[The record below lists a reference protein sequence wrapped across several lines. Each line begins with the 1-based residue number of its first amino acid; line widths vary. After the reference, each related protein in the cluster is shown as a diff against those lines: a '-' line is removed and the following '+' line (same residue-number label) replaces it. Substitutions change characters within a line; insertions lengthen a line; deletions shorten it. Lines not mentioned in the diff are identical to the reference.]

1 MTDDTTDTD
10 EAADATGTA
19 DTTGTEDIGR
29 IEAAVREIRREGY
42 KAAALHAVVDGVAA
56 FLLVELAG
64 IVAPVEPPAVGPV
77 TVATVAA
84 AVVGLA
90 VVVGEFW
97 VRTRF
102 YTVERF
108 EADNPNVAGALRTA
122 RDAAA
127 GGNDSP
133 MARRLY
139 EDVTDRL
146 SETSSLGFVQV
157 PWLAA
162 SILLVFLFG
171 FAVVNAA
178 AVGFVIGGAGENA
191 TDGSTPFG
199 GDPNAATDNETA
211 ELRDGS
217 DVLGRVK
224 PVNSGDEEIGANVS
238 GASGGQ
244 QGDDT
249 DNDYGN
255 RGLPDDSDGIGAER
269 AGFSEGDEV
278 DDADLIREYNLRLQA
293 RDDDE

>member
-1 MTDDTTDTD
+1 MTDDTD
-10 EAADATGTA
+10 
-19 DTTGTEDIGR
+19 DIGR
-29 IEAAVREIRREGY
+29 VEAAVREIRREGY
-42 KAAALHAVVDGVAA
+42 KAAALHATVDGVAA

-97 VRTRF
+97 TRTRF

-108 EADNPNVAGALRTA
+108 EADNPAVAGALRTA
-122 RDAAA
+122 RDAAEA
-127 GGNDSP
+127 GNESP

-146 SETSSLGFVQV
+146 SETSSLGFVQI
-157 PWLAA
+157 PWLAV
-162 SILLVFLFG
+162 SVVLVFAVG

-178 AVGFVIGGAGENA
+178 AVGFVIGGVGENA
-191 TDGSTPFG
+191 TDDGSTPFG
-199 GDPNAATDNETA
+199 GDPNAGENDTT
-211 ELRDGS
+211 ELQDGS

-224 PVNSGDEEIGANVS
+224 PVNSGEKEIGANVS
-238 GASGGQ
+238 GASGGD

-249 DNDYGN
+249 DNDYAN
-255 RGLPDDSDGIGAER
+255 RGLPEDADGIGAER

>member
-1 MTDDTTDTD
+1 MTDDTADTD
-10 EAADATGTA
+10 

-29 IEAAVREIRREGY
+29 VEAAVREIRREGY
-42 KAAALHAVVDGVAA
+42 KAAALHAIVDGVAA
-56 FLLVELAG
+56 FLLVVLVG

-97 VRTRF
+97 VRIRF

-127 GGNDSP
+127 DGNESP

-139 EDVTDRL
+139 EDVTGRL

-157 PWLAA
+157 PWLAV
-162 SILLVFLFG
+162 SVVLVFVFG

-178 AVGFVIGGAGENA
+178 AVGFVIGGPGANA
-191 TDGSTPFG
+191 TDDGSTPFG
-199 GDPNAATDNETA
+199 GDPNAGTDNDTV
-211 ELRDGS
+211 ELQNGD

-224 PVNSGDEEIGANVS
+224 PVDSGDEEIGANVS
-238 GASGGQ
+238 GASGGD

-249 DNDYGN
+249 DNDYGD
-255 RGLPDDSDGIGAER
+255 RGLAEDSDGIGAER